1 MTEEEVTDPE
11 MSVFDAMKEML
22 KEVPPDEYL
31 YFYRAVIVGVYDGD
45 SVTADI
51 DLGLGVWMKGQ
62 KLRLY
67 GINTPELRGSEEE
80 KARGRAARDW
90 LKARLCDVPFGEEEG
105 YNLNI
110 SKDDSVEVIL
120 ETHKDK
126 GGKYGRW
133 LCAIWKRDDVD
144 DGGAW
149 VNLNEA
155 LVKAGHAVEYMK

>member
-1 MTEEEVTDPE
+1 MSDEEVTDPGLPP
-11 MSVFDAMKEML
+11 AMLVSAEQD
-22 KEVPPDEYL
+22 PTSQL
-31 YFYRAVIVGVYDGD
+31 YHYKANIVGVYDGD

-51 DLGLGVWMKGQ
+51 DLGLGAWLKGQ

-90 LKARLCDVPFGEEEG
+90 LKARLCDVPYGEEDG
-105 YNLNI
+105 YDLTV
-110 SKDDSVEVIL
+110 SEAQPVDVVL

-126 GGKYGRW
+126 TGKYGRW
-133 LCAIWKRDDVD
+133 LCTIWKFDQLD
-144 DGGAW
+144 DGGVW
-149 VNLNEA
+149 FNLNEA